1 MNTAQEPYITV
12 PLDREIHTIAEKFA
26 AQQATPKLG
35 KQVYLNTLAVYAV
48 HSYLNWLRIP
58 TDLPGSDSWHP
69 ELQVLS
75 DIADLLIP
83 GIGKLECC
91 PVLPGENSF
100 LRYSEIT
107 EDRIGYVAVQFG
119 QTLDQVKLLG
129 FIRPCSD
136 RKYDRY
142 TKPILL
148 TNLPTLEILLDYI
161 SDLIEQKLSSNIPV
175 N

>member
-12 PLDREIHTIAEKFA
+12 PLDRESHTMAEKFA

-75 DIADLLIP
+75 DVADLLIP

-91 PVLPGENSF
+91 PVLPRETSF

-119 QTLDQVKLLG
+119 EILDQVKLLG
-129 FIRPCSD
+129 FVRQIGEQIP
-136 RKYDRY
+136 
-142 TKPILL
+142 L
-148 TNLPTLEILLDYI
+148 TNLQPLEILLDYI
-161 SDLIEQKLSSNIPV
+161 SDLIDQKLSSNVPV

>member
-12 PLDREIHTIAEKFA
+12 PLDRESYTIAEKFA
-26 AQQATPKLG
+26 AQQTTPKLG

-75 DIADLLIP
+75 DVADLLIP

-91 PVLPGENSF
+91 PVLPGETSF
-100 LRYSEIT
+100 LRSSEIT

-119 QTLDQVKLLG
+119 ETLDQVKLLG
-129 FIRPCSD
+129 FVRQIGEQIP
-136 RKYDRY
+136 
-142 TKPILL
+142 L
-148 TNLPTLEILLDYI
+148 TNLQPLVER
-161 SDLIEQKLSSNIPV
+161 QV
-175 N
+175 